1 MSNPGPG
8 ATVAVVT
15 RTKDRPL
22 LLRRAIRSV
31 MQQTLG
37 DLHMVVVN
45 DGGAP
50 GPVEAVVAEHRT
62 VAKGRLS
69 VVHHE
74 QSKGM
79 EAASNAGIGASDST
93 YLCIHDDDDSWHPRF
108 LEATVGAMERS
119 GNPGAVTDAWVVF
132 ERVEGGEV
140 KTLDRVLFN
149 RPPAE
154 PDEPGTDPLG
164 PVYDA
169 LLPLRRRAKRI
180 LTAHDDPTSLLA
192 MLGYNQFPPIAFC
205 YARRVLDT
213 VGLYDESLPV
223 LGDWDFNVRF
233 MTHFDLDHVDRP
245 LAHYHHRHD
254 AVGPMVNTIVD
265 GHDDVRRRLLNRY
278 LRADL
283 DAGRLGFGYL
293 ANVEHQWREERELS
307 HAWYEDQ
314 AGTLWQLERDLRTL
328 FDSVHVGLRH
338 VDARIVDVGG
348 RVDHL
353 DQAVGSGHRPSL
365 LTRAARRARR
375 SARRVLRPAG
385 PPGPTAGAAGEPGA
399 GR

>member
-1 MSNPGPG
+1 MSNPG

-31 MQQTLG
+31 MQQTRR
-37 DLHMVVVN
+37 DLHMVIVN
-45 DGGAP
+45 DGGDP
-50 GPVEAVVAEHRT
+50 GPVDEVVAEHQ
-62 VAKGRLS
+62 ALAEGRVS

-74 QSKGM
+74 RSLGM
-79 EAASNAGIGASDST
+79 EAASNAGITATDST

-108 LEATVGAMERS
+108 LEATVASMERT

-132 ERVEGGEV
+132 ERVEGDEV
-140 KTLDRVLFN
+140 KTLDRVMFN

-154 PDEPGTDPLG
+154 PEEPGTDPLG
-164 PVYDA
+164 PVYDP
-169 LLPLRRRAKRI
+169 LLPQRRRAKRL

-205 YARRVLDT
+205 YARRALDT

-233 MTHFDLDHVDRP
+233 VSHFDIDYVPRP

-254 AVGPMVNTIVD
+254 ATGPMVNTIVD

-283 DAGRLGFGYL
+283 AAGRLGAGYL
-293 ANVEHQWREERELS
+293 ANVEHQWRDDRELT

-314 AGTLWQLERDLRTL
+314 AGALWQLERDVRTL
-328 FDSVHVGLRH
+328 FDTVHTGLRH
-338 VDARIVDVGG
+338 VDARILDVGG
-348 RVDHL
+348 RVDRVE
-353 DQAVGSGHRPSL
+353 QAVGPGRRRSL
-365 LTRAARRARR
+365 PVRAAGRAKRW
-375 SARRVLRPAG
+375 ARRVVRGA
-385 PPGPTAGAAGEPGA
+385 PPVAGAAPEA
-399 GR
+399 SATERQGR

>member
-1 MSNPGPG
+1 MSNPG

-31 MQQTLG
+31 MQQSLA

-45 DGGAP
+45 DGGDP
-50 GPVEAVVAEHRT
+50 GPVEAVVAEHR
-62 VAKGRLS
+62 AIAGGRLS
-69 VVHHE
+69 VLHHE
-74 QSKGM
+74 QSRGM
-79 EAASNAGIGASDST
+79 EAASNAGIAATDST

-108 LEATVGAMERS
+108 LEATVGAMTES
-119 GNPGAVTDAWVVF
+119 GNLGAVTDAWVVF

-140 KTLDRVLFN
+140 KTLDRVMFN
-149 RPPAE
+149 RPPPE
-154 PDEPGTDPLG
+154 PDEPGTDPMG
-164 PVYDA
+164 PVYDP
-169 LLPLRRRAKRI
+169 LLPLRRRAKRL

-205 YARRVLDT
+205 YARRALET
-213 VGLYDESLPV
+213 VGGYDESLPV

-233 MTHFDLDHVDRP
+233 VSHFDIDYVARP

-254 AVGPMVNTIVD
+254 ATGPMVNTIVD

-283 DAGRLGFGYL
+283 AAGRLGTGYL
-293 ANVEHQWREERELS
+293 ANVEHQWRDERDLA

-314 AGTLWQLERDLRTL
+314 AGTLWQLERDLRSL

-338 VDARIVDVGG
+338 VDARIVDLGS
-348 RVDHL
+348 RVERL
-353 DQAVGSGHRPSL
+353 DQAVGPGRRRSL
-365 LTRAARRARR
+365 PVRAARRARGW
-375 SARRVLRPAG
+375 ARRVVRPSGADAPAG
-385 PPGPTAGAAGEPGA
+385 GDGGAS
-399 GR
+399 R